1 MGCVVESTAQP
12 AAGSSGFG
20 AVIVTPAMGPATVGL
35 SGFELFW
42 TSQAHTTRAVEPA
55 SSTRYGIFM
64 TLPQEPCVGCCLRP
78 RRGRQAGNGPI
89 GFELIRLS
97 GAANQGFSPLPP
109 VAPPHRVSPR
119 RHPAGRRP
127 LRNSN
132 AFWAWPPGYHGM
144 WLALSGPVRRYDV
157 HPDEQHQRH
166 QRPPDYFTARSAVA
180 SNLTSAPR
188 NRRSSDPVSLS
199 FGTKPLSALTEST

>member
-64 TLPQEPCVGCCLRP
+64 TLPQELCVGCCLRP
-78 RRGRQAGNGPI
+78 REGRQAGNGPI

-132 AFWAWPPGYHGM
+132 AFWAWPPDTMACGLLCQGQLGGTM
-144 WLALSGPVRRYDV
+144 SIQTNGTSGTSGRLTTSPRA
-157 HPDEQHQRH
+157 PQS
-166 QRPPDYFTARSAVA
+166 PPT
-180 SNLTSAPR
+180 
-188 NRRSSDPVSLS
+188 
-199 FGTKPLSALTEST
+199 